1 MDDMGIGTREAA
13 QGLVEFALVVVRLM
27 AVIAGMVDITPLIFN
42 AFTAKQ
48 MSARGAR
55 AASIY
60 LPDGARTCVGDVVNA
75 VGTPALIGA
84 TWSLEEVSPNCTTN
98 PLSTIPTGQMVSV
111 KVRVDYVPLFWGGWV
126 SPCRTQRAFG
136 PSRCKLWIR
145 RDERTHL
152 SSGDTDRVS
161 LSHIL
166 ATDRMLSYPNSQSAN

>member
-13 QGLVEFALVVVRLM
+13 QGLVEFALVVVLLM
-27 AVIAGMVDITPLIFN
+27 AVIAGMVDIAPLIFN

-60 LPDGARTCVGDVVNA
+60 LPDGARICVGDVVNA

-111 KVRVDYVPLFWGGWV
+111 KVRVDYVPLFWGGAGFPRPGL
-126 SPCRTQRAFG
+126 SARLDFRDANCGSGEMRG
-136 PSRCKLWIR
+136 PAYRPGIKI
-145 RDERTHL
+145 
-152 SSGDTDRVS
+152 
-161 LSHIL
+161 
-166 ATDRMLSYPNSQSAN
+166 

>member
-1 MDDMGIGTREAA
+1 
-13 QGLVEFALVVVRLM
+13 M
-27 AVIAGMVDITPLIFN
+27 AVIAGKVDIAPLIFN

-98 PLSTIPTGQMVSV
+98 PLSAIPTGQMVSV
-111 KVRVDYVPLFWGGWV
+111 KVRVDYVPLFWGGLGIPV
-126 SPCRTQRAFG
+126 QDSA
-136 PSRCKLWIR
+136 
-145 RDERTHL
+145 
-152 SSGDTDRVS
+152 RVWTF
-161 LSHIL
+161 
-166 ATDRMLSYPNSQSAN
+166 AMQTVDQAR

>member
-13 QGLVEFALVVVRLM
+13 QGLVEFAPVVVLPM
-27 AVIAGMVDITPLIFN
+27 AVIARMVDIAPLIFN

-60 LPDGARTCVGDVVNA
+60 LPDGARTCFGDVVNA

-111 KVRVDYVPLFWGGWV
+111 KVRVDYVPLFWGGV
-126 SPCRTQRAFG
+126 GFPVQDSA
-136 PSRCKLWIR
+136 
-145 RDERTHL
+145 
-152 SSGDTDRVS
+152 RVWTF
-161 LSHIL
+161 
-166 ATDRMLSYPNSQSAN
+166 AMQTVDQAR